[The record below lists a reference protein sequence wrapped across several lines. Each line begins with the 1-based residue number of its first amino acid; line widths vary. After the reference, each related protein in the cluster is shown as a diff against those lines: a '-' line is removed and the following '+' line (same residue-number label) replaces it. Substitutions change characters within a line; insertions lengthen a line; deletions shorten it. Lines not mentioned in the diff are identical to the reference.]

1 MTTLAGMDLGFGSQ
15 VKVVRTNYLALG
27 HTNEAITAQPLA
39 NALQM
44 YNTLQLQNDAAHLVA
59 DYVITINDN
68 ADTGAAAASTIG
80 DAPSTTASTV
90 VRSIT
95 TVPVMGP
102 SPDHVAQVTGDGITA
117 TVNDTAANLGV
128 TFSNQVLAVLNVGTL
143 TFAGA
148 GFTTPTALDLLG
160 GVGGSAQLVYSELL
174 CDGVTD
180 TIDLTAVFTDLLS
193 TSGLGADRAAS
204 TLDLSNALF
213 NASFVQKG
221 NAAGTTETVF
231 GGIAASTVGAGTCG
245 LISVVS
251 LVKVA

>member
-27 HTNEAITAQPLA
+27 HTDADISAQPLA

-44 YNTLQLQNDAAHLVA
+44 YNTLQLQNDAPHLVA

-68 ADTGAAAASTIG
+68 GNGSSTAASTLG
-80 DAPSTTASTV
+80 KVPSTTASTV

-102 SPDHVAQVTGDGITA
+102 SPDHVAQVTGDGIVA
-117 TVNDTAANLGV
+117 GKNDTAANLGV
-128 TFSNQVLAVLNVGTL
+128 SFSNQVLAVLNVGSIK
-143 TFAGA
+143 FAGA
-148 GFTTPTALDLLG
+148 GFTTPTAVDLLG

-180 TIDLTAVFTDLLS
+180 TIDLTAVFIDLLD
-193 TSGLGADRAAS
+193 TSALGAIHAAS

-213 NASFVQKG
+213 NADFVAKG

-231 GGIAASTVGAGTCG
+231 GGVAASTVGAGTCG

>member
-1 MTTLAGMDLGFGSQ
+1 MATLAGMDLGYGSQ
-15 VKVVRTNYLALG
+15 VKIVRTNYLALG
-27 HTNEAITAQPLA
+27 HTNASISAQPLA

-44 YNTLQLQNDAAHLVA
+44 YNTLQKQNDAPHLVA

-68 ADTGAAAASTIG
+68 GNGSSAVASTLG
-80 DAPSTTASTV
+80 DAPTTTASTV

-102 SPDHVAQVTGDGITA
+102 SPDHVAQVTGDGIVA
-117 TVNDTAANLGV
+117 TVNDSAANLGV
-128 TFSNQVLAVLNVGTL
+128 SFSNQVLAVLNVGTL

-160 GVGGSAQLVYSELL
+160 GVGGSAQLAYSELL
-174 CDGVTD
+174 CDGVSD
-180 TIDLTAVFTDLLS
+180 TIDLTAVFADLVG
-193 TSGLGADRAAS
+193 TSGLGATHAAS

-213 NASFVQKG
+213 NADFVAKG
-221 NAAGTTETVF
+221 NAAGTTATVF
-231 GGIAASTVGAGTCG
+231 GGAAASTVGAATCG
-245 LISVVS
+245 LVSVVS